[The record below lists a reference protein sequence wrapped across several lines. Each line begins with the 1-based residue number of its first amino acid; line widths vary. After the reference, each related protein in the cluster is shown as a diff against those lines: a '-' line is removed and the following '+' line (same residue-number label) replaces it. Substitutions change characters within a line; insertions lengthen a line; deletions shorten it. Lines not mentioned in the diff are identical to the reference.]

1 MTFWNEKKDGVTGNT
16 APSNPAT
23 RKPNVSSETVVAE
36 LGSDLVKRWGTVQ
49 SALSAGSKVEG
60 KLTFDR
66 PVRIDGELKG
76 EVKAKDA
83 LILIG
88 PEAKVNAALEVAYL
102 VVMGEFTGSVK
113 ASEKIDLM
121 AGGTITGDIDTP
133 RLTVQDGGEFNG
145 SCTMR
150 SANPAVKKPVSGV
163 TSKDAVSSNSKS
175 ASTNGSAQAARA

>member
-1 MTFWNEKKDGVTGNT
+1 MTFWNEKKDGVVGPQ
-16 APSNPAT
+16 APNSNPAT
-23 RKPNVSSETVVAE
+23 KNARVSSETIIAE

-88 PEAKVNAALEVAYL
+88 PEAKVDAALDVAYL
-102 VVMGEFTGSVK
+102 VVMGELTGSVK

-121 AGGTITGDIDTP
+121 AGGKITGDIDTP
-133 RLTVQDGGEFNG
+133 RLSVQDGGEFNG
-145 SCTMR
+145 SCAMR
-150 SANPAVKKPVSGV
+150 ASGPAAKKPASGATNNKEQAVKSPNG
-163 TSKDAVSSNSKS
+163 TSSSIT
-175 ASTNGSAQAARA
+175 A